1 MASSQY
7 ASVPATNGTTLE
19 ASRKTN
25 PTSTAASTAAAAL
38 ATTPVSPKAPANLPP
53 LLASKLPSLTPHTPL
68 TGAAAVLAN
77 KQQSRSPRTMTL
89 DDKKTDGS
97 QAVKQSPNP
106 ASIFTTNLGMSTPA
120 DAPPKEPSP
129 VPSGLGG
136 LPSVAAAAAAMDTSG
151 SSPATSSG
159 LVSNGTT
166 VDGNAGTV
174 TTGPNTTDPALLP
187 SDMSQ
192 YHTLQPQPPKLTEPL
207 TATTPTTPGFGSATT
222 PTTPFSP
229 NNPGGTRGKHTCPH
243 CHKTFTRHHNLKSH
257 LLTHA
262 HEKPFLCTTCN
273 SRFRRL
279 HDLKRHTKL
288 HTGERPHVC
297 AKCGRRFARGD
308 ALARHARG
316 EGGCAGRRGSMG
328 GMMNED
334 GTMVTGLGQDGD
346 DMEGLEGLIDDGDGD
361 VSMMDENGGEGSDGG
376 PRRRASLPSIKTD
389 FHPGHQQVGH
399 PMGQH
404 TPMTPAS
411 GYRTH
416 NNTYPQLS
424 SGART
429 ASASGPSPGLFP
441 PGYAAHGF
449 KSATPASA
457 TPSMQ
462 TTNMNSTNATSPA
475 ATNSANTSILSPQN
489 VLTDSPRAVSPGM
502 LPSQPEGMP
511 RDRTPSFTYTN
522 PLPAPPR
529 ERDGMF
535 VNHMA
540 HPPASGQQQNAHQ
553 QQQGATGGSGP
564 APQANMGGNG
574 LQSNPNMFAGQ
585 DGGLWTYIKTLEDRI
600 KQLEERLD
608 QQTPQQPQ
616 AQRQQQQPAASSS

>member
-7 ASVPATNGTTLE
+7 ASVPAATNGTTLE
-19 ASRKTN
+19 ASRKTI
-25 PTSTAASTAAAAL
+25 PTSSAASTAAAAL

-53 LLASKLPSLTPHTPL
+53 LLAQKLPSFTPHTPL
-68 TGAAAVLAN
+68 TGAAAIAN
-77 KQQSRSPRTMTL
+77 RQQSRSPRTMAP
-89 DDKKTDGS
+89 DDKKPDGS
-97 QAVKQSPNP
+97 QAPKQTPNP
-106 ASIFTTNLGMSTPA
+106 ASIFTSNLGMSTPA

-151 SSPATSSG
+151 SSPATSSS
-159 LVSNGTT
+159 LVSNGAT
-166 VDGNAGTV
+166 VDGSAGTV
-174 TTGPNTTDPALLP
+174 TAGPNTTDPALLP

-192 YHTLQPQPPKLTEPL
+192 YHTLQPQPPKMSEPL

-229 NNPGGTRGKHTCPH
+229 NNPGSTRGKHTCPH

-297 AKCGRRFARGD
+297 PKCGRRFARGD

-334 GTMVTGLGQDGD
+334 GTMVPGLGQDDGD
-346 DMEGLEGLIDDGDGD
+346 GMEGLESLIDDGDGD

-399 PMGQH
+399 QMGQH
-404 TPMTPAS
+404 TPMTSAS
-411 GYRTH
+411 GYRPH

-429 ASASGPSPGLFP
+429 ASASGPTPGLFP
-441 PGYAAHGF
+441 PGNYAHGF
-449 KSATPASA
+449 KATTPASA
-457 TPSMQ
+457 SSSMQ
-462 TTNMNSTNATSPA
+462 TNNINSATATSPA

-502 LPSQPEGMP
+502 LPSQPEGMT

-522 PLPAPPR
+522 SLPAPQR

-540 HPPASGQQQNAHQ
+540 HTPAAGQQQNAHQ
-553 QQQGATGGSGP
+553 QQGPAGGSGP

-574 LQSNPNMFAGQ
+574 PQNNANMFAGQ
-585 DGGLWTYIKTLEDRI
+585 DGGLWAYIKTLEDRI
-600 KQLEERLD
+600 KHLEEKVE
-608 QQTPQQPQ
+608 QQASQQPQ
-616 AQRQQQQPAASSS
+616 AQRQQQQPAAPSS